1 MDETLTILSCILLF
15 ISGIFTI
22 VLGYFVDIRK
32 KKKSILYLYT
42 KKRKTH
48 SLLDECL
55 DKISFINKTE
65 EKNAQ
70 KYKIINDKITP
81 RQITKMLLL
90 LLLFGVFLSILA
102 QNMLLLPVMIL
113 IAIFLPQSILSLIAK
128 NRKDKIRNQLKIA
141 IGFLKSELI
150 SGYSI
155 IISLQNIIPKLPMPI
170 KSEFQLLTR
179 EINSGVTPS
188 KALGNFAK
196 RIDDKFAYVF
206 SDLLSKN
213 YEDGT
218 DFSNALTDVSNDIA
232 FEELEKESVKTDIIT
247 VRITNIILNGVFF
260 ISILV
265 AFILVPKYSLC
276 FKNTLFG
283 QILLV
288 VAVLNSFLSIC
299 LGLKLE
305 K

>member
-1 MDETLTILSCILLF
+1 MDKILIIVSCILLF

-32 KKKSILYLYT
+32 KKKSILFLYT

-48 SLLDECL
+48 SILDECL
-55 DKISFINKTE
+55 DKISLITKKE

-70 KYKIINDKITP
+70 KYKIISDKITP

-102 QNMLLLPVMIL
+102 QNILLLPVMVL
-113 IAIFLPQSILSLIAK
+113 IAMFLPQSILTLITN
-128 NRKDKIRNQLKIA
+128 NRKDKIRNQLKVA

-155 IISLQNIIPKLPMPI
+155 IISLQNIIPKLPIPI
-170 KSEFQLLTR
+170 KTEFQLLTR
-179 EINSGVTPS
+179 EINSGISPS
-188 KALGNFAK
+188 KALNNFAK

-206 SDLLSKN
+206 SDLLAKN

-232 FEELEKESVKTDIIT
+232 FEELEKESVKADIIT
-247 VRITNIILNGVFF
+247 VRMTNIILNVVFF

-265 AFILVPKYSLC
+265 AFILAPKYSLC

-305 K
+305 R